1 MQDKA
6 KGLQAKYA
14 ERINWPIQTTSCI
27 SFPKD
32 TIQIHRSMHE
42 EGRGNDVIKRKCL
55 YCEACLC
62 KASSIKHIGIR
73 TVQLLRNTPR
83 VLRHMAQ

>member
-14 ERINWPIQTTSCI
+14 ERINWPTQTTSCI

-32 TIQIHRSMHE
+32 TIQILRSMQE
-42 EGRGNDVIKRKCL
+42 EVRRNGEAIKRKYL
-55 YCEACLC
+55 YCELYLYE
-62 KASSIKHIGIR
+62 ASP
-73 TVQLLRNTPR
+73 TC
-83 VLRHMAQ
+83 A